1 MSRKLLLVDD
11 NHLTVESILYSIDWA
26 ALDIGAPLT
35 AYDGS
40 TALQLM
46 RDELPDLII
55 SDITM
60 PGLSGLE
67 LAEQARRICPAC
79 KIILISAYDKF
90 EYAQNAVRFG
100 VYDYVEKPLDY
111 DYLSTVIQKALEALD
126 TEETNR
132 ELLKKSFPALEEQ
145 FIRSLLYSSG
155 SPALDSVNQYTE
167 YFRIPADCSCFI
179 VLHVQPEDS
188 DSLRKQYGLEQYHLY
203 FMQIEEQLRGAFREF
218 RLSYVLREL
227 DGFICVLGASDTSAN
242 KFRLS
247 VIEAAKHIA
256 DQYQN
261 CFPIL
266 IGLGSVVG
274 QIGNLQT
281 SLLQSRR
288 AIYSHFFFPDQ
299 AVLEEVNADAVGT
312 NLLSHKEANEEALL
326 QLIGRNDM
334 DGISRWIREFLETFP
349 ADPDYQYLVYTALFS
364 LTARLQKFC
373 YEMNLSTE
381 SFEPELLTIIQHPD
395 QLQNIHQISEWL
407 TNICRRICD
416 NLQSSVKSYHQML
429 CDSAISYIKKHYSDQ
444 DLNLNQIA
452 DHIQI
457 TPTYLSSLFK
467 KYKQQNIS
475 TYITNIRIEK
485 ACVLL
490 KTTSSSLKEI
500 SAMVGYSNQY
510 YFSSCFKKIVGVNPS
525 AYR

>member
-1 MSRKLLLVDD
+1 MEARVPCGQPVVRVFFRRFGLQEYVQGAVIVQFKVRSVVDGIPVQRIVD
-11 NHLTVESILYSIDWA
+11 QEIIVAVCGDGPEAVFLHRRQRVRLKVEDVAVFA
-26 ALDIGAPLT
+26 AQSVARVIEARLHVDRHVHRVCAK
-35 AYDGS
+35 AADGHQR
-40 TALQLM
+40 AV
-46 RDELPDLII
+46 IVF
-55 SDITM
+55 
-60 PGLSGLE
+60 
-67 LAEQARRICPAC
+67 LAETTDGIAQESESAVLYLKAAC
-79 KIILISAYDKF
+79 
-90 EYAQNAVRFG
+90 
-100 VYDYVEKPLDY
+100 
-111 DYLSTVIQKALEALD
+111 
-126 TEETNR
+126 
-132 ELLKKSFPALEEQ
+132 
-145 FIRSLLYSSG
+145 
-155 SPALDSVNQYTE
+155 
-167 YFRIPADCSCFI
+167 
-179 VLHVQPEDS
+179 
-188 DSLRKQYGLEQYHLY
+188 
-203 FMQIEEQLRGAFREF
+203 AFREF

-242 KFRLS
+242 KFRFS

-429 CDSAISYIKKHYSDQ
+429 CDSAISYIKKHYSDK

-452 DHIQI
+452 DQIQI

>member
-1 MSRKLLLVDD
+1 MGRKLLLVDD
-11 NHLTVESILYSIDWA
+11 NHLTVESILYSIKWED
-26 ALDIGAPLT
+26 LEINAPLI

-40 TALQLM
+40 TALRLM
-46 RDELPDLII
+46 QEELPDLII

-60 PGLSGLE
+60 PGLTGLE
-67 LAEQARRICPAC
+67 LAEQAKRICPAC

-111 DYLSTVIQKALEALD
+111 DYLTTVMQKAIRALEA
-126 TEETNR
+126 EAANR

-145 FIRSLLYSSG
+145 FIRSLLYTSE
-155 SPALDSVNQYTE
+155 SPALDSVNLYTE
-167 YFRIPADCSCFI
+167 YFHIPADCSCFI

-188 DSLRKQYGLEQYHLY
+188 DALRKQYGLEQYHLR
-203 FMQIEEQLRGAFREF
+203 FMQIEQQIRSAFRKF

-227 DGFICVLGASDTSAN
+227 DGFVCVLGAADTSAN
-242 KFRLS
+242 SFRSS
-247 VIEAAKHIA
+247 VIEEAKHIS
-256 DQYQN
+256 DQHQTS
-261 CFPIL
+261 FPIL
-266 IGLGSVVG
+266 IGLGCVVSR
-274 QIGNLQT
+274 IKDLQS

-299 AVLEEVNADAVGT
+299 AVLEEVNAGGAGT
-312 NLLSHKEANEEALL
+312 SLLANKEANEEALL
-326 QLIGRNDM
+326 QLIGHNDM
-334 DGISRWIREFLETFP
+334 DAIRRWIQEFLAAFP
-349 ADPDYQYLVYTALFS
+349 AAPDYQYLVYTVLFS

-373 YEMNLSTE
+373 YEMNISTE
-381 SFEPELLTIIQHPD
+381 SFELELLTILQHPD
-395 QLQNIHQISEWL
+395 QLQNIHQVSEWL
-407 TNICRRICD
+407 TGICLHICD

-429 CDSAISYIKKHYSDQ
+429 CDSAVNYIKKHYADQ
-444 DLNLNQIA
+444 DLSLNQIA
-452 DHIQI
+452 DQIQI
-457 TPTYLSSLFK
+457 TPSYLSSLFK

-485 ACVLL
+485 ACLLL
-490 KTTSSSLKEI
+490 KTTSNSLKEI

-510 YFSSCFKKIVGVNPS
+510 YFSSCFKKLVGVNPS

>member
-167 YFRIPADCSCFI
+167 YFRIP
-179 VLHVQPEDS
+179 
-188 DSLRKQYGLEQYHLY
+188 
-203 FMQIEEQLRGAFREF
+203 GAFREF

-242 KFRLS
+242 KFRFS

-429 CDSAISYIKKHYSDQ
+429 CDSAISYIKKHYSDK

-452 DHIQI
+452 DQIQI

>member
-11 NHLTVESILYSIDWA
+11 NHLTVESILYSINWKSLEID
-26 ALDIGAPLT
+26 DPLI

-46 RDELPDLII
+46 QEELPDLII

-60 PGLSGLE
+60 PGLTGLE
-67 LAEQARRICPAC
+67 LAEQAKHICPAC

-111 DYLSTVIQKALEALD
+111 DYLTTIIQKALKALD
-126 TEETNR
+126 AEQADR

-155 SPALDSVNQYTE
+155 SPALESVTQYTE

-188 DSLRKQYGLEQYHLY
+188 DSLRKQYGLEQYHLR
-203 FMQIEEQLRGAFREF
+203 FIQIEEQIRTAFLQF

-242 KFRLS
+242 SFRSS
-247 VIEAAKHIA
+247 VIEAARQIS
-256 DQYQN
+256 DQYQAS
-261 CFPIL
+261 FPIL

-274 QIGNLQT
+274 RIWDLQT
-281 SLLQSRR
+281 SLLQSRQ

-299 AVLEEVNADAVGT
+299 AVLEEVNAGT
-312 NLLSHKEANEEALL
+312 VQTSLLSNKEANEEALL

-334 DGISRWIREFLETFP
+334 EAINSWIREFVESFP
-349 ADPDYQYLVYTALFS
+349 ADPNYQYLVYTVLFS

-373 YEMNLSTE
+373 YEMNISTE
-381 SFEPELLTIIQHPD
+381 SFEPELLTIIAHPD
-395 QLQNIHQISEWL
+395 QLQNIHQVSEWL

-429 CDSAISYIKKHYSDQ
+429 CDLAVSYIKKHYSDQ
-444 DLNLNQIA
+444 DLSLNQIA
-452 DHIQI
+452 DQIQI

-467 KYKQQNIS
+467 KYRQQNIS